1 MIMISRL
8 KSAAAICAVI
18 AVAVSCTTVKTTKAP
33 AGKAA
38 YGEYGLS
45 LDWFDKS
52 VKPGD
57 DFYLYGVGT
66 WDQATP
72 IPEDRSSYG
81 IETIIGDQVEN
92 DLHAIAESAAAG
104 NAPEGSPE
112 RKVGDFYASY
122 MDEAAIEAKGLAPLQ
137 PRLDT
142 IAAITTRG
150 RPRRGLRR
158 RPSRASASLPSAST
172 STPTTK
178 KPDIYSALSLPVGLR
193 PSRPRL
199 LSRSATREYENYR
212 AAYRAYI
219 ETDADLAGD
228 RRGAAATRRRSSS
241 SRREI
246 ARAHW
251 PAEDAR
257 DATRPTTP

>member
-1 MIMISRL
+1 MTISAKRAPEENFAPQSAGPAGGQHDNDL
-8 KSAAAICAVI
+8 EDLSSAAAICAVI

-33 AGKAA
+33 AGKTA

-66 WDQATP
+66 WDKTTP

-137 PRLDT
+137 PRLDK
-142 IAAITTRG
+142 IAAIKTR
-150 RPRRGLRR
+150 
-158 RPSRASASLPSAST
+158 
-172 STPTTK
+172 
-178 KPDIYSALSLPVGLR
+178 
-193 PSRPRL
+193 
-199 LSRSATREYENYR
+199 
-212 AAYRAYI
+212 
-219 ETDADLAGD
+219 ADLA
-228 RRGAAATRRRSSS
+228 AAFVDGVEGFGVSPIGLYVNTDERSPTSIRCIS
-241 SRREI
+241 ISR
-246 ARAHW
+246 A
-251 PAEDAR
+251 
-257 DATRPTTP
+257 